1 MRKCLS
7 HFGQTLRL
15 SSRSFFQIIWWH
27 SSHFTHSPS
36 VRTLFSPEVSNSP
49 DCRLNQV
56 IRSSSQFSAKPAL
69 LRTEN
74 RELPL
79 RTSIR
84 FLSAPSRLSHKRASL
99 GAFQSRCR
107 QARQLS
113 DARFFPSR

>member
-69 LRTEN
+69 LRTDV
-74 RELPL
+74 ELVFNSSL
-79 RTSIR
+79 RHHA
-84 FLSAPSRLSHKRASL
+84 FLVSMLYLAHF
-99 GAFQSRCR
+99 GHGI
-107 QARQLS
+107 
-113 DARFFPSR
+113 